1 MAGTTNEIADLDAAA
16 ERAISLA
23 DIGSAAIF
31 VARPDSAERE
41 LGGVARI
48 DGPAL
53 DGLRAAV
60 RNPDH
65 PIRRS
70 MLDDGPTFDVR
81 PMNPGG
87 PALRSHLPLLA
98 TGEGRQTAIGVLAVA
113 HDRPLDTATRDALEA
128 LAARAA
134 TLAAT
139 GG

>member
-1 MAGTTNEIADLDAAA
+1 MADATNEVTDLDAAA
-16 ERAISLA
+16 REAISLA

-31 VARPDSAERE
+31 VARPDSSE
-41 LGGVARI
+41 LELRGVAGI

-53 DGLRAAV
+53 DSLRAAV

-70 MLDDGPTFDVR
+70 MHDDGPTFDVR

-87 PALRSHLPLLA
+87 PALRSHLPLFALV
-98 TGEGRQTAIGVLAVA
+98 GGRTAVGVLAVA
-113 HDRPLDTATRDALEA
+113 HDRPLDPATRGALEA

-134 TLAAT
+134 ALVDT
-139 GG
+139 GA

>member
-1 MAGTTNEIADLDAAA
+1 MADATNEIADLDAAA

-31 VARPDSAERE
+31 VARPDSAELE
-41 LGGVARI
+41 LGGVAGI

-70 MLDDGPTFDVR
+70 MLDVGPTFDVQ

-87 PALRSHLPLLA
+87 PALRSHLPLFA
-98 TGEGRQTAIGVLAVA
+98 FVGGRLTAVGVLAVA
-113 HDRPLDTATRDALEA
+113 HDQPLDPAARDDLEA
-128 LAARAA
+128 LAMRAA
-134 TLAAT
+134 TLAAS
-139 GG
+139 GR